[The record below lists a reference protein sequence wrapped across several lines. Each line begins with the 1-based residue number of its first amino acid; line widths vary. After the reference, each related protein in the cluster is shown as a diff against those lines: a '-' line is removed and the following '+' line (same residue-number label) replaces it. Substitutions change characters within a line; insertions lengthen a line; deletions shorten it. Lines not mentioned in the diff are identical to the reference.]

1 MKKIQSLIPFA
12 SAALCLIAPVSSRA
26 ENGTIDVLISTVSVS
41 TSIPMGDTTVTSRSG
56 TGTITF
62 TRSSGGPFVEGASG
76 ATQFASFSKKTATG
90 FDLEAD
96 GLATFQSEDTL
107 QLLFKRKS
115 GDLAAGTSGEG
126 TLQLTGGPGRFSGV
140 NGQCK
145 YKVENLPGN
154 WQVTIGKCQWSR

>member
-1 MKKIQSLIPFA
+1 MKKIHAFVPC
-12 SAALCLIAPVSSRA
+12 AAAAFCLIAPISSHA
-26 ENGTIDVLISTVSVS
+26 ESGTIDVLIATVSVP
-41 TSIPMGDTTVTSRSG
+41 TSIPMGETTVTSRSG
-56 TGTITF
+56 TGTVTF

-76 ATQFASFSKKTATG
+76 AAQFASFSKKTATG

-96 GLATFQSEDTL
+96 GLATFQSEDSL